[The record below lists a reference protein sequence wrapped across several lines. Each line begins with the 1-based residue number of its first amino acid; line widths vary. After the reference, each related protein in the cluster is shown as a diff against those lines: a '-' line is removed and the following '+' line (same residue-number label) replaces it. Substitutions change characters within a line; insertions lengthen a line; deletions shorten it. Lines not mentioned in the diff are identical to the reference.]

1 MQPPQSS
8 APTRILLL
16 IESAN
21 LPTPEHLQ
29 PRARVLRTDQLRPDQ
44 LREVAPERVSEH
56 THEHASEHTA
66 TSSTREAIL
75 DGANSNGTNSNG
87 IDSNAAENDALS
99 DGAASADATS
109 SGAALPPPED
119 VAPGGCGDSIE
130 ALRAALHHGHYEVQ
144 VLGSDLLPDA
154 LHQSLR
160 EENRPEV
167 VILEASRDVSVV
179 AARCYEVRHE
189 AHCSES
195 SLLLVLPLAVLNSPN
210 APQTVSY
217 LLAAGADDF
226 LACNAPH
233 YELTARVASLAKL
246 ARTRHELAQTHEKL
260 RNLLQTDELTHL
272 LSRRFFFRTA
282 HREYERAH
290 RYGHDLSCLMVDV
303 NYFRRITETMGFAC
317 GDAVLCHVANVLR
330 DVARDVDIVARFSDQ
345 KFVLLLPE
353 SDMSM
358 AEKIA
363 ERIGHEVAAQPFMWQ
378 DTVLP
383 LSVSI
388 GESTWRAQN
397 PTPDQTPET
406 ASPNNEYSN
415 IDGVEVGHA
424 TTPETNLDEISATA
438 PELHRKSSPSL
449 HEAIASMLEE
459 ADAALYVAKRGVR
472 NNLMETPMTSPLL
485 QSP

>member
-1 MQPPQSS
+1 MQPLQS
-8 APTRILLL
+8 PDPIRILLL

-44 LREVAPERVSEH
+44 IREVTPERVA
-56 THEHASEHTA
+56 EHANELAA
-66 TSSTREAIL
+66 TTSTREVNL
-75 DGANSNGTNSNG
+75 NGADLNGADLNG
-87 IDSNAAENDALS
+87 AVENDTM
-99 DGAASADATS
+99 TS
-109 SGAALPPPED
+109 GGALPPPED

-130 ALRAALHHGHYEVQ
+130 ELRVALHHGSYEVQ
-144 VLGSDLLPDA
+144 ILGNDLSPDA
-154 LHQSLR
+154 LHQALR
-160 EENRPEV
+160 DENRPEV

-179 AARCYEVRHE
+179 AARCYEVKRE
-189 AHCSES
+189 AHCAHS
-195 SLLLVLPLAVLNSPN
+195 SLLVVLPLAFLDSPN
-210 APQTVSY
+210 AAQTVAH
-217 LLAAGADDF
+217 LMTAGADDF
-226 LACNAPH
+226 LACNAAH
-233 YELTARVASLAKL
+233 YEQTARIASLANL
-246 ARTRHELAQTHEKL
+246 ARTRFELAQTDEKL
-260 RNLLQTDELTHL
+260 RNLLQTDDLTHL

-303 NYFRRITETMGFAC
+303 NYYRRITETMGFAC

-353 SDMSM
+353 SNMEM
-358 AEKIA
+358 AETIA
-363 ERIGHEVAAQPFMWQ
+363 ERVGHEVAARPFMWQ
-378 DTVLP
+378 DKVLP

-388 GESTWRAQN
+388 GESTWRAQK
-397 PTPDQTPET
+397 PTSEHTSKTEY
-406 ASPNNEYSN
+406 SNNEYSN
-415 IDGVEVGHA
+415 GDTTEVGLA
-424 TTPETNLDEISATA
+424 TTPETSIDEINATA
-438 PELHRKSSPSL
+438 HELHRNSSPSL

-472 NNLMETPMTSPLL
+472 NNLMETPMASPLL